1 MAASSGVTRGY
12 GSTVRAGVGEVPDW
26 TKLVGIEEFDFP
38 DQTPDDIDV
47 THLESPGDTEES
59 INGMKK
65 AVDWDLNLQYAPN
78 SDTDVLL
85 TGLVAS
91 GEDFLLEIKAVG
103 ATARKWAAYVKSY
116 RPTGINPKGKMMA
129 VAKIRVKAEVVA

>member
-12 GSTVRAGVGEVPDW
+12 GSTVRAGVGEVP
-26 TKLVGIEEFDFP
+26 TFTTIVGVEEFDMP

-47 THLESPGDTEES
+47 THLNSPGDTEES
-59 INGMKK
+59 IPGMKK
-65 AVDWDLNLQYAPN
+65 AVDWDLNIQYAPG

-85 TGLVAS
+85 TSLRVS

-103 ATARKWAAYVKSY
+103 AEARTWAAYVKNY
-116 RPTGINPKGKMMA
+116 RATGINAKGKMMS